1 MTDLGRRLHDEK
13 MIPVTVE
20 DLRPTRRSASRVRP
34 SSDAGVMLAP
44 AVRAMVEARGC
55 ARCVQR
61 ASENYMIPMVIV
73 DNDRRY
79 LHANRAARLL
89 LRMSLRELRGHRID
103 DFAPRETATGAGWRV
118 EKGSLT
124 RVPPPAPATSGLPDG
139 RRLPVVYCRLANLL
153 PGRHLSIFAPA
164 DWPEGELGAPES
176 GGERPAAGP
185 LSRREREVLS
195 LVATGAGLQQIADEL
210 LTISPATVRTH
221 ITNAHRKLGTRNR
234 AHAVA
239 TAIQQ
244 GAIEPP
250 RSPSERDLP

>member
-1 MTDLGRRLHDEK
+1 
-13 MIPVTVE
+13 
-20 DLRPTRRSASRVRP
+20 
-34 SSDAGVMLAP
+34 
-44 AVRAMVEARGC
+44 
-55 ARCVQR
+55 
-61 ASENYMIPMVIV
+61 MIPMVIV

-103 DFAPRETATGAGWRV
+103 DFAPREQLPGLDGVWRKVIDEGSSTG
-118 EKGSLT
+118 S
-124 RVPPPAPATSGLPDG
+124 SDFGLPDG

-210 LTISPATVRTH
+210 TISPATVRTH